1 MVPFKESMQI
11 EGRMVQLNPL
21 SLIPEKVLSA
31 REECLVAFKEARR
44 AFADHIGPDF
54 EKALGKVEG
63 SDFEV
68 SMDSRGHTIL
78 TRLSGGDILSLNVDE
93 TGIILSLAKKDG
105 KEDTVIY
112 REGEISRRRR
122 V

>member
-1 MVPFKESMQI
+1 MVGFGENMQI

-21 SLIPEKVLSA
+21 SLVPEKVISA
-31 REECLVAFKEARR
+31 RQECLVAFKEARR
-44 AFADHIGPDF
+44 AFADHIGPEF
-54 EKALGKVEG
+54 EKALSKVEG
-63 SDFEV
+63 SDFEI
-68 SMDSRGHTIL
+68 STDSGGHTII
-78 TRLSGGDILSLNVDE
+78 TRLSSGEILSLNVDE
-93 TGIILSLAKKDG
+93 TGIVLSLAKKDG